1 MSKSQTPRVKLTL
14 NKYLSTWDGKVLRYL
29 HDSHPG
35 RKDSATVVM
44 DLASAAWLPF
54 AMRFFGAT
62 DAESKEAA
70 LYSARI
76 LLSQACSIVSE
87 FGLSSVAMQGV
98 VVEASDARI
107 EAINGR
113 SEPKFNSI
121 GGNTKCASDVNTNN
135 EVSSTNDLNDEGNGE
150 EEEEEEQYSD
160 DDFVEMWDFP
170 ELDAGFR
177 T

>member
-1 MSKSQTPRVKLTL
+1 MPKSQTPRVKLTL

-54 AMRFFGAT
+54 AMRSFGAS
-62 DAESKEAA
+62 DAECKEAA

-98 VVEASDARI
+98 VVEPSDARI

-113 SEPKFNSI
+113 SESKFNLI
-121 GGNTKCASDVNTNN
+121 GEGDAEYVKNTNTSD
-135 EVSSTNDLNDEGNGE
+135 EGGLVNDLNE
-150 EEEEEEQYSD
+150 EEEEED
-160 DDFVEMWDFP
+160 DDYIEMWDFP